1 MRPSSII
8 ALALLGLAACHAK
21 ENRENPANE
30 AAAAPTAAEGA
41 KGVHRENKGKPAPA
55 TVFQDPDQKPVKLA
69 DFAGEPVLVNL
80 WASWCAPCIN
90 ELPKLDQ
97 LAKSGSVRVL
107 AVSQDSGPSASV
119 KAFLQAHGIV
129 TLKAY
134 QDPGMGISGA
144 LGAEVLPTSIL
155 FDSKGREVWRYVG
168 DFDWTSSEAAKL
180 LAETGAPPKK
190 A

>member
-1 MRPSSII
+1 MI
-8 ALALLGLAACHAK
+8 AFALLALVACHAK
-21 ENRENPANE
+21 ENKENTPNE
-30 AAAAPTAAEGA
+30 AAAVPTAAEGA
-41 KGVHRENKGKPAPA
+41 KGIHRESKGRPAPG
-55 TVFQDPDQKPVKLA
+55 TIFKDPDQKPVKLA
-69 DFAGEPVLVNL
+69 AFAGKPILVNL
-80 WASWCAPCIN
+80 WATWCAPCIK

-97 LAKSGSVRVL
+97 LAKSGGVQVL

-119 KAFLQAHGIV
+119 KAFLQAHGIA

-134 QDPGMGISGA
+134 QDPSMGISGA

-168 DFDWTSSEAAKL
+168 DFDWTSGEAARL
-180 LAETGAPPKK
+180 LAEAGVPPKK